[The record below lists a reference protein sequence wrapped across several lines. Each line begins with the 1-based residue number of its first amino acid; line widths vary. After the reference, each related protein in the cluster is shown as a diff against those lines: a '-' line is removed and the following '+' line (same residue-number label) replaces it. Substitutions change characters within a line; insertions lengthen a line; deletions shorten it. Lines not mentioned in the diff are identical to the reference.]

1 MVLTEQLVDARYLDG
16 GGEFNADLVQELLLS
31 LIGQSF

>member
-1 MVLTEQLVDARYLDG
+1 VLIEQLVDARYLAG
-16 GGEFNADLVQELLLS
+16 GGKFNADLVQELLLS